1 MHTFC
6 IFFAQCLETSKLP
19 ITIASLNRDKMNEL
33 IILFYFL
40 VAMIPTIAI
49 AWAIETKLKKWH
61 DES

>member
-1 MHTFC
+1 
-6 IFFAQCLETSKLP
+6 
-19 ITIASLNRDKMNEL
+19 MNEL